1 MTFGGVMYRLKSKVS
16 VSTILEEWDDEYS
29 PAYKRE
35 VVVVK

>member
-1 MTFGGVMYRLKSKVS
+1 MTFGGVMYRAKSKVS
-16 VSTILEEWDDEYS
+16 VSKILEEWDDKYS